1 MNDAQRRVRYKG
13 SAMTFPHGLC
23 RAAELRRSA
32 TSATQPQ
39 NCHGLK
45 KRAASTQHRP
55 AAGKTAMSRLLI
67 TIRTITTQKR
77 APKKD
82 CPFRQANL
90 GFGAFPHSHRR
101 SVSFTWSRMGH
112 VAPELKASYV
122 QLAGRLD
129 YTAVVKQS
137 DGQGV
142 WSCEHIT
149 HHDPSSATECARREV
164 ARRTDPQKG
173 SQR

>member
-1 MNDAQRRVRYKG
+1 MCGAQSNG
-13 SAMTFPHGLC
+13 
-23 RAAELRRSA
+23 RSA
-32 TSATQPQ
+32 KFVTQLKS
-39 NCHGLK
+39 CHGLK
-45 KRAASTQHRP
+45 KRAGSTQHRP
-55 AAGKTAMSRLLI
+55 AARKNGDEPVAI
-67 TIRTITTQKR
+67 TIKTIASKEGTEEGYPLAAR
-77 APKKD
+77 RRLA
-82 CPFRQANL
+82 
-90 GFGAFPHSHRR
+90 FGAFSNSHRR

-112 VAPELKASYV
+112 MAPDLKASYV

-137 DGQGV
+137 DGKGV

-164 ARRTDPQKG
+164 ARRTGPEKG